1 MYPYTGLKLKTIWIW
16 VLEWIKVF
24 VVINCVSVSIV
35 PVITVAN
42 RWRMFHRN
50 KVRIQHFT
58 LSGISSIKGG
68 AERSN
73 LKFEMF
79 WPLIVIKLSLL
90 CGAKWAKRVKLHGA
104 PGLAETML
112 MTQNRFKLYNSPT
125 VKTLPWVQPEL
136 QPIYRIYF
144 WKQQEWR
151 LEDSDHILGWSHLIL
166 VCLFLKTGRSLLKV
180 FPNRRKPTLKNF
192 LPIF

>member
-1 MYPYTGLKLKTIWIW
+1 MERKEVIW
-16 VLEWIKVF
+16 
-24 VVINCVSVSIV
+24 
-35 PVITVAN
+35 
-42 RWRMFHRN
+42 
-50 KVRIQHFT
+50 
-58 LSGISSIKGG
+58 
-68 AERSN
+68 N
-73 LKFEMF
+73 LKCFDP
-79 WPLIVIKLSLL
+79 WLSLSSL
-90 CGAKWAKRVKLHGA
+90 CYVEQSEARVKLHGA

-151 LEDSDHILGWSHLIL
+151 LEDSDHISGWSHLIL

-180 FPNRRKPTLKNF
+180 FPHRRKPTLKNI
-192 LPIF
+192 LPIFQPNQNHLSKNKKFRPHILSNWPI